1 MTRAQARRKKRRKAK
16 MQRASGW
23 TLIFAFEFIVS
34 AAPAAIT
41 AAILIPIA
49 NASRRYPGM
58 GGEWIAIIFVF
69 CFVFKTVHER
79 ICDWIFEEE

>member
-16 MQRASGW
+16 MQRALGW

-41 AAILIPIA
+41 AAFLIPMA
-49 NASRRYPGM
+49 NASRHYPGI
-58 GGEWIAIIFVF
+58 GGRVD
-69 CFVFKTVHER
+69 
-79 ICDWIFEEE
+79 CDYACILLGIQGSA